1 MTEVRVRLPTHAE
14 AVEFLL
20 RFRLPVYKDYR
31 RNYLTWLG
39 ERAGGDFAARVEA
52 EVKARW

>member
-1 MTEVRVRLPTHAE
+1 MTEVRVRMPTHTE

-52 EVKARW
+52 EVRARW